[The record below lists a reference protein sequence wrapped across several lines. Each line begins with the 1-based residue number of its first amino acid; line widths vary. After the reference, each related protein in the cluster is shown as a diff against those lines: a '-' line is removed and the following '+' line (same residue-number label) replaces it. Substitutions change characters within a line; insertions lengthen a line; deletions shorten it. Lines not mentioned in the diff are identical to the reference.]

1 MKATLDGTIDFEQT
15 KLDVGSWRRDSIER
29 AASGV
34 DGVVSVDLGRRAR
47 DVVQKGVIRAKSR
60 SALMANVDSIRDMAD
75 GACHTMETI
84 EGERFE
90 NLRIDSIKTGGTD
103 YIGAGACQEIEIKYT
118 QLRDS

>member
-1 MKATLDGTIDFEQT
+1 MKATLDGIIDFEQT
-15 KLDVGSWRRDSIER
+15 KLDVGSWRRDGIER

-47 DVVQKGVIRAKSR
+47 EIVQKGIIRAASR
-60 SALMANVDSIRDMAD
+60 AALAPKVDSIREKAD

-103 YIGAGACQEIEIKYT
+103 YSGAGACQEIEIKYT
-118 QLRDS
+118 QLRYS